1 MTTIRVREDVIEL
14 LKKVSEETGKSIS
27 EIASEAIKAYVQG
40 IQIHDK
46 EIKQITPLRPI
57 MTKYVS
63 KCFIC
68 KKDVQVGTLV
78 FYQRIVYVDNTV
90 KSIVLCPECASSE
103 DVLASKYVKVYEL
116 QKTLRGLKRKADKLA
131 EEIMELSKLVSLKNI
146 YFDIERELKLLREYL
161 MAYNH
166 PKEVIEK
173 VDDFRSKVEELIQ
186 KLDSVLEDVRE
197 LVLPR
202 IKREKREVGA
212 RRS

>member
-1 MTTIRVREDVIEL
+1 
-14 LKKVSEETGKSIS
+14 
-27 EIASEAIKAYVQG
+27 
-40 IQIHDK
+40 
-46 EIKQITPLRPI
+46 

-68 KKDVQVGTLV
+68 KKDLQTGTLV

-131 EEIMELSKLVSLKNI
+131 EEVIELSKLVSLKNI

-161 MAYNH
+161 ITYNH
-166 PKEVIEK
+166 PKEAIEK
-173 VDDFRSKVEELIQ
+173 IDNFKT
-186 KLDSVLEDVRE
+186 KLDELTLKLDNVLEDVRE

-202 IKREKREVGA
+202 IRKEKKEVGA
-212 RRS
+212 RGRRLE